1 MTHTDRQHCSFT
13 GTDMC
18 GVISDLLLPETVI
31 ISNDNNNN
39 YTFLSVLN
47 HYFLL
52 FFHSTYIFKVLY
64 SLSLSLN
71 VCVCV
76 SHWVIAILLH
86 SVCSV
91 LRDPEINIQTH
102 PWAMNLCQ
110 PPHLLL
116 STHSITNTLFGFAYI
131 RSCCGR
137 LEDVSTR
144 LFASIDR
151 ETRSCLVHQQQ
162 QIFLRSNQKTN
173 KTGINEWNDCIGLAA
188 TCVHSAPCTIVLK
201 S

>member
-1 MTHTDRQHCSFT
+1 M
-13 GTDMC
+13 
-18 GVISDLLLPETVI
+18 
-31 ISNDNNNN
+31 
-39 YTFLSVLN
+39 
-47 HYFLL
+47 
-52 FFHSTYIFKVLY
+52 
-64 SLSLSLN
+64 
-71 VCVCV
+71 CV

-151 ETRSCLVHQQQ
+151 DTFMSGAPTTTN
-162 QIFLRSNQKTN
+162 IFKVKPKNKQNRNKWMKWLYWFSRYLCTLWSLHHCAKVIASVQSILDYIASFKKKVVKQK
-173 KTGINEWNDCIGLAA
+173 KFK
-188 TCVHSAPCTIVLK
+188 V
-201 S
+201 

>member
-52 FFHSTYIFKVLY
+52 FFYSTYIFKVLY

-76 SHWVIAILLH
+76 TLSHSHTSSLSVQCPQRPRNKHTDSSLGYESLPATSSAALHPQHHKHAVRICIHQKLL
-86 SVCSV
+86 
-91 LRDPEINIQTH
+91 RQ
-102 PWAMNLCQ
+102 A
-110 PPHLLL
+110 
-116 STHSITNTLFGFAYI
+116 
-131 RSCCGR
+131 RR
-137 LEDVSTR
+137 
-144 LFASIDR
+144 
-151 ETRSCLVHQQQ
+151 
-162 QIFLRSNQKTN
+162 
-173 KTGINEWNDCIGLAA
+173 
-188 TCVHSAPCTIVLK
+188 CVHKTFCQY
-201 S
+201 